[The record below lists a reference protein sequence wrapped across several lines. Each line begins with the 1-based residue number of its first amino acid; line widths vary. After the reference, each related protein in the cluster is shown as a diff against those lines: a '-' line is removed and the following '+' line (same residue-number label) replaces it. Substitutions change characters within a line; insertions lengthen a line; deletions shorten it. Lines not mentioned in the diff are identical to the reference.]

1 MCVYMG
7 NTAELFILI
16 HSTTTTRKANIINS
30 AYFFTFHYWCR
41 KLINKISSHAL
52 TLRLCMYIQASSI
65 DTQML

>member
-7 NTAELFILI
+7 NTAELLILI

-30 AYFFTFHYWCR
+30 AHFFTFHHLCR
-41 KLINKISSHAL
+41 KLINKVSSHAL